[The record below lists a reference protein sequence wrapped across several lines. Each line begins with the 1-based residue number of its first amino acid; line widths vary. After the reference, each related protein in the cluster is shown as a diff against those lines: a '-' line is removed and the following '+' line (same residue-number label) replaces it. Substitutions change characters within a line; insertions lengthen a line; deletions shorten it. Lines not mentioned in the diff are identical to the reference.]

1 MVTSN
6 GAHRS
11 KGEAATNQKRWPL
24 YVGCAAA
31 AAVIGLLAAIAL
43 NDGGAESGTATQSD
57 AELVHVHGLGVNPAD
72 DQLYVATHTG
82 LFRLDGET
90 PVRIAD
96 RYQDTMG
103 FTVAGQDRFLG
114 SGHPDLREMRELDL
128 PPLLGLIESTDA
140 GESWSSRSL
149 SGDVDFHALGSASG
163 RIYGW
168 DSTSGRLMTST
179 DETSWTTLGTYN
191 VSAIAVNPEDPLQ
204 LVVSTPDGVI
214 ESSDGGKTFTRP
226 TTPVLVSVAWGS
238 DGAIGVT
245 GDGSVLARSDDATW
259 RRVGHVEGTPQAMT
273 ANRGQLFVAVHDAE
287 DRTVIH
293 RSEDG
298 GATWSKVFREAAG

>member
-1 MVTSN
+1 MKQT
-6 GAHRS
+6 
-11 KGEAATNQKRWPL
+11 RWAL
-24 YVGCAAA
+24 YIGCAAV
-31 AAVIGLLAAIAL
+31 AVLVGLLVSRLL
-43 NDGGAESGTATQSD
+43 NGSNTETGTAKQPD

-103 FTVAGQDRFLG
+103 FTVAGEDRFLG
-114 SGHPDLREMRELDL
+114 SGHPDPREMRELDL
-128 PPLLGLIESTDA
+128 PSLLGLIESTDA
-140 GESWSSRSL
+140 GESWSARSL
-149 SGDVDFHALGSASG
+149 SGDVDFHALGTAGG

-191 VSAIAVNPEDPLQ
+191 VSAIAVNPDDPLQ
-204 LVVSTPDGVI
+204 LVASTPDGVI
-214 ESSDGGKTFTRP
+214 ESSDGGKAF
-226 TTPVLVSVAWGS
+226 TTPTSQVLVSVAWGS
-238 DGAIGVT
+238 DGAVGVT
-245 GDGSVLARSDDATW
+245 GDGSVFARSDDATW
-259 RRVGHVEGTPQAMT
+259 RRVGEVEGEPQAMT
-273 ANRGQLFVAVHDAE
+273 ADGGQLFVAVHDSE

-293 RSEDG
+293 RSEDA
-298 GATWSKVFREAAG
+298 GATWSQVFREAAG

>member
-1 MVTSN
+1 MKQT
-6 GAHRS
+6 
-11 KGEAATNQKRWPL
+11 RWAL
-24 YVGCAAA
+24 YIGCAAV
-31 AAVIGLLAAIAL
+31 AVLVGLLVSRLL
-43 NDGGAESGTATQSD
+43 NGSNTETGTAKQPD

-103 FTVAGQDRFLG
+103 FTVAGEDRFLG

-128 PPLLGLIESTDA
+128 PSLLGLIESTDA
-140 GESWSSRSL
+140 GESWSARSL
-149 SGDVDFHALGSASG
+149 SGDVDFHALGTAGG

-191 VSAIAVNPEDPLQ
+191 VSAIAVNPDDPLQ
-204 LVVSTPDGVI
+204 LVASTPDGVI
-214 ESSDGGKTFTRP
+214 ESSDGGKAF
-226 TTPVLVSVAWGS
+226 TTPTSQVLVSVAWGS
-238 DGAIGVT
+238 DGAVGVT
-245 GDGSVLARSDDATW
+245 GDGSVFARSDDATW
-259 RRVGHVEGTPQAMT
+259 RRVGEVEGEPQAMT
-273 ANRGQLFVAVHDAE
+273 ADGGQLFVAVHDSE

-293 RSEDG
+293 RSEDA
-298 GATWSKVFREAAG
+298 GATWSQVFREAAG